1 MGQSASNEL
10 IEVLPEADTHY
21 LRVHRQRYLLHFF
34 VIFVILCFFDA
45 RIERLDEYGL
55 ERLERLQRGGG
66 LYLGKSFYPSD
77 FAAWSSK
84 LEVKTQDLVAAHHL
98 VDRFLNRMDS
108 DRPVD
113 SNHLLH
119 LRVGVYRL
127 SFGMDI
133 FRNVL
138 VSALLAGFF
147 YVRHRR
153 MLAEELIT
161 YQNNKYQRVNRR
173 LESKM
178 LESQRIIEKLNK
190 LQDKLVEAE
199 KLASIGRLSATLAHE
214 IRNPL
219 SIIKS
224 AVTMIGEDLK
234 DNPQGLSA
242 LELVQAEIVRMDNI
256 ITDLLNFARPKPPN
270 LGRYMIKPL
279 VRHWLPP
286 MVEELEAHKIQLVPQ
301 LDLDGEVVVDPDQ
314 LWQVL
319 LNLMWNAR
327 DACAGCH
334 NPHIFVRLEDGGED
348 YLRLVVQDT
357 GIGMLPEVLRQ
368 IREPFFTTKT
378 QGSGLGI
385 PVSVQLIEG
394 MGGQFEVV
402 SELDTGT
409 RVTLLL
415 LRSRRGADDDME
427 QYPRVIP
434 TLSEIAKT

>member
-1 MGQSASNEL
+1 
-10 IEVLPEADTHY
+10 VHY
-21 LRVHRQRYLLHFF
+21 LRVHRRRYLVHFF
-34 VIFVILCFFDA
+34 VVFLLLCLFDA

-66 LYLGKSFYPSD
+66 IYFGKSFHPSD
-77 FAAWSSK
+77 FSSWAIS
-84 LEVKTQDLVAAHHL
+84 LEVRTQDLVGAHHL
-98 VDRFLNRMDS
+98 VDRFLNNLAPEPGLKPREL
-108 DRPVD
+108 VT
-113 SNHLLH
+113 LEL
-119 LRVGVYRL
+119 GVYRFSLGL
-127 SFGMDI
+127 SI
-133 FRNVL
+133 FKNL
-138 VSALLAGFF
+138 ILAAMIAGFF

-153 MLAEELIT
+153 LLAEELIT
-161 YQNNKYQRVNRR
+161 YQNNKYQRVNKR

-178 LESQRIIEKLNK
+178 LEGQAIIEKLNR

-224 AVTMIGEDLK
+224 ATTMIAEDLR
-234 DNPQGLSA
+234 DNPQGTSA
-242 LELVQAEIVRMDNI
+242 VELVQAEIVRMDNI

-286 MVEELEAHKIQLVPQ
+286 MVEELQANRIQLVPQ
-301 LDLDGEVVVDPDQ
+301 LDLDGEVVIDPDQ

-319 LNLMWNAR
+319 LNVMWNAR
-327 DACAGCH
+327 DACIGCH

-348 YLRLVVQDT
+348 SLKLVIQDT

-385 PVSVQLIEG
+385 PVTVQLIEG
-394 MGGQFEVV
+394 MGGSFEVQ
-402 SELDTGT
+402 SELDVGT
-409 RVTLLL
+409 KVTLRL
-415 LRSRRGADDDME
+415 LRSRRREGEDTEADDLRLLDPPGAE
-427 QYPRVIP
+427 SNGR
-434 TLSEIAKT
+434 K